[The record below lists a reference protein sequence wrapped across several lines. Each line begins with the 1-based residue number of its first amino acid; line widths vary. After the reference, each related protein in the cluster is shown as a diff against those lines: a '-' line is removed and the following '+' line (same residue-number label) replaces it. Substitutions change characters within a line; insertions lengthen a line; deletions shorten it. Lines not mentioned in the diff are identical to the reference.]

1 LNPVPPRSPAT
12 ARHLFVSSSGA
23 ALPRWIEA
31 FPKAAV
37 VALGTAIKPLHETVL
52 VWLRLDETRP
62 ALAQLVT
69 LRKAVGDT
77 TRVIVLANQ
86 PDNEQALTLFSA
98 GIRGYCNAHAT
109 AANLRQVA
117 SVVDAGGLWIGEAL
131 MQRLLASTRA
141 AMARMPVVATPETV
155 AAPAIA
161 DCLVTLTR
169 REQEVAR
176 AIANGSSNK
185 EIAKQLGITERTVK
199 AHTGSVFQKLNAR
212 DRLHLALMVN
222 GRRPS

>member
-1 LNPVPPRSPAT
+1 MV
-12 ARHLFVSSSGA
+12 
-23 ALPRWIEA
+23 A
-31 FPKAAV
+31 F
-37 VALGTAIKPLHETVL
+37 GTAIKPLPGTTL

-62 ALAQLVT
+62 ALEQLES
-69 LRKAVGDT
+69 LRQAVGAT
-77 TRVIVLANQ
+77 ARVIVLANQ

-117 SVVDAGGLWIGEAL
+117 SVIEAGGLWIGEAL
-131 MQRLLASTRA
+131 MRRLLASTRVA
-141 AMARMPVVATPETV
+141 LSRMPATSLPEVVTSTGV
-155 AAPAIA
+155 T
-161 DCLVTLTR
+161 DCLAALTK

-185 EIAKQLGITERTVK
+185 EIARQLGITERTVK

-222 GRRPS
+222 GQRSS